1 MRARQRHFN
10 ARHAGADLVLDARF
24 IDQADNTA
32 VSSWPDRSANNHTIE
47 QTTSGSRPTFKLAQM
62 NGNPAVQFDGSDD
75 FLNGGDILDILSNN
89 LTMLCV
95 AKRTSGSGGTLC
107 GKSVFAAGSGRYSF
121 FRDNN
126 LMLAIFADTAAR
138 VASAS
143 DTSTSPRIYTQAINR
158 AATNTLFFDGQQ
170 QAQNTALSGTASY
183 DTTNSFFVG
192 AYQSNFGTTPPT
204 AGYYHNGDI
213 AQVVVLFSFNT
224 PLRKRLEHAAAYS
237 FKISCN

>member
-1 MRARQRHFN
+1 MRARHRHFN
-10 ARHAGADLVLDARF
+10 ARDAGADLVLDARF

-32 VSSWPDRSANNHTIE
+32 VSAWPDRSANNHTIE
-47 QTTSGSRPTFKLAQM
+47 QTASGSRPTFKLAQM

-95 AKRTSGSGGTLC
+95 AKRTSGAGGALC
-107 GKSVFAAGSGRYSF
+107 GKSRADAQSGRYSLL
-121 FRDNN
+121 RASNALN
-126 LMLAIFADTAAR
+126 AIFTDGAAR
-138 VASAS
+138 TVAVA
-143 DTSTSPRIYTQAINR
+143 DTSTSPRIYTQAVGR

-170 QAQNTALSGTASY
+170 QGQNAALSGTTSY

-192 AYQSNFGTTPPT
+192 AYQSAAGSTPPLS
-204 AGYYHNGDI
+204 GLYHNGDI
-213 AQVVVLFSFNT
+213 AQVVVFFSFNT

-237 FKISCN
+237 FKIACN